1 MDDRAGPNNCM
12 PPVRIGL
19 VVIDFGPIF
28 SWSGRWFGVN
38 LIIDF
43 GPKFWPGPN
52 FIGSKFWF
60 ELNRSET
67 NWSGTWSVF
76 SVPVRVGP
84 VRSVFL
90 SKIFEL
96 ISKFSRIF
104 MFVDDNV

>member
-1 MDDRAGPNNCM
+1 MIGRISSMDDQITVCRRFELVWWSLILVRFLVGP
-12 PPVRIGL
+12 VG
-19 VVIDFGPIF
+19 G
-28 SWSGRWFGVN
+28 SE
-38 LIIDF
+38 LI

-104 MFVDDNV
+104 LFVDDNV